1 MNLYKVIIRSR
12 GNGWTDEK
20 VTEGELFETQ
30 NKVKLVYALDGD
42 NCVLE
47 ITEGRAVQT
56 RRGEQCLKI
65 TFEEGKYSD
74 CVIGEGNMSGSYK
87 IFTRKIEFLRGKNG
101 FSLSLEY
108 ENGSDREIINL
119 KLTAHIKEKK

>member
-20 VTEGELFETQ
+20 VTEGKICETQ
-30 NKVKLVYALDGD
+30 SGVELVYSLDGD
-42 NCVLE
+42 ECVLR
-47 ITEGRAVQT
+47 ISNGKAVQE
-56 RRGEQCLKI
+56 RRGVQSLKI

-74 CVIGEGNMSGSYK
+74 CVIGEGDMSGSYK
-87 IFTRKIEFLRGKNG
+87 IFTRKLEFLRGKSG

-108 ENGSDREIINL
+108 ENGSDKEVINL
-119 KLTAHIKEKK
+119 VLTAYRKEKK